1 MSTSSRVSVVI
12 PALNE
17 EATIAAA
24 LRSVSDADEIVVVDG
39 GSSDRTTEV
48 ARDHG
53 ARVMT
58 TEAGRGSQQAE
69 GAFGTT
75 GEWILFLHAD
85 TRLDPGACA
94 FIRTR
99 DGRVKGGAFRLRFD
113 SPRTIYRVMEVAVR
127 LRTRALHLPYG
138 DQGIF
143 CRRDAYLEAGGMPRL
158 PVMEDVAFVRAL
170 GRLGPLTFPPIDAVT
185 SVRRYER
192 RGTARSVAS
201 NLWLLTRYLA
211 GADVEELA
219 RAYKI

>member
-1 MSTSSRVSVVI
+1 MNISSRVSVVI

-24 LRSVSDADEIVVVDG
+24 LLSVSDADEIVVVDG
-39 GSSDRTTEV
+39 GSSDRTGEV

-58 TEAGRGSQQAE
+58 TGAGRGAQQAD
-69 GAFGTT
+69 GAAGTS

-85 TRLDPGACA
+85 TRLGPGACA
-94 FIRTR
+94 FIRTC
-99 DGRVKGGAFRLRFD
+99 DELVKGGSFRLRFD
-113 SPRTIYRVMEVAVR
+113 SPRTIYRLMEAAVG
-127 LRTRALHLPYG
+127 LRTRALSLPYG

-143 CRRDAYLEAGGMPRL
+143 CRRDAYLKAGGMPRL

-170 GRLGPLTFPPIDAVT
+170 GRLGPLTFPPIDALT

-192 RGTARSVAS
+192 RGIVRSVAS

-211 GADVEELA
+211 GADAEKLA
-219 RAYKI
+219 RAYRT

>member
-1 MSTSSRVSVVI
+1 VSTSSRVSVVI

-39 GSSDRTTEV
+39 GSSDRTGEV

-58 TEAGRGSQQAE
+58 TGADRGSQQAD
-69 GAFGTT
+69 GALGTT

-85 TRLDPGACA
+85 TRLGPGACA
-94 FIRTR
+94 FIRR
-99 DGRVKGGAFRLRFD
+99 CNERVKGGAFRLCFD
-113 SPRTIYRVMEVAVR
+113 SPRTIYRVMEVAVG
-127 LRTRALHLPYG
+127 LRTRALSLPYG

-143 CRRDAYLEAGGMPRL
+143 CRREAYLKVGGMPRL

-170 GRLGPLTFPPIDAVT
+170 GRLGPLAFSPIDALT

-192 RGTARSVAS
+192 RGVVRSVAS

-219 RAYKI
+219 RAYRT

>member
-1 MSTSSRVSVVI
+1 MSASPRVSVVM

-17 EATIAAA
+17 EGTVAAA

-39 GSSDRTTEV
+39 GSSDRTGQV

-58 TEAGRGSQQAE
+58 TGACRGVQQAE
-69 GAFGTT
+69 GAAETT

-85 TRLDPGACA
+85 TRLAPGACG

-99 DGRVKGGAFRLRFD
+99 EDRVTGGAFRLRFD
-113 SPRTIYRVMEVAVR
+113 SSRTVYRLMEVAVR
-127 LRTRALHLPYG
+127 LRTRVLRLPYG

-143 CRRDAYLEAGGMPRL
+143 CRRDAYLKAGGMPRL

-170 GRLGPLTFPPIDAVT
+170 GRLGPLAFPPIDAVT
-185 SVRRYER
+185 SARRYER
-192 RGTARSVAS
+192 RGVARSMAS
-201 NLWLLTRYLA
+201 NLWLLTRYLT
-211 GADVEELA
+211 GAKADDLA
-219 RAYKI
+219 RAYRS

>member
-1 MSTSSRVSVVI
+1 MNTSTRVSVVI

-24 LRSVSDADEIVVVDG
+24 LRSVSDADEIMVVDG
-39 GSSDRTTEV
+39 GSSDRTGAI

-53 ARVMT
+53 ACVMT
-58 TEAGRGSQQAE
+58 TGAGRGSQQAD
-69 GAFGTT
+69 GAAGTR

-85 TRLDPGACA
+85 TRLGPGACA
-94 FIRTR
+94 FIRTC
-99 DGRVKGGAFRLRFD
+99 DEHVKGGAFRLRFD
-113 SPRTIYRVMEVAVR
+113 SRRTTYRLMEAAVG
-127 LRTRALHLPYG
+127 LRTRALSLPYG

-143 CRRDAYLEAGGMPRL
+143 CRRDAYVKVGGMPRL

-170 GRLGPLTFPPIDAVT
+170 GRLGPLAFPPIDAVT

-192 RGTARSVAS
+192 RGIVRSVPS

-211 GADVEELA
+211 GANVEKLA
-219 RAYKI
+219 RAYRA